1 MMSIV
6 ALLLIG
12 LAAGFIASRVVRGRG
27 FGVVGNLVIGVLGSL
42 VGGSLFEM
50 VGMTPDTL
58 VGTLFAAVLGACLLL
73 VAAGLLRKA

>member
-1 MMSIV
+1 
-6 ALLLIG
+6 
-12 LAAGFIASRVVRGRG
+12 
-27 FGVVGNLVIGVLGSL
+27 
-42 VGGSLFEM
+42 M